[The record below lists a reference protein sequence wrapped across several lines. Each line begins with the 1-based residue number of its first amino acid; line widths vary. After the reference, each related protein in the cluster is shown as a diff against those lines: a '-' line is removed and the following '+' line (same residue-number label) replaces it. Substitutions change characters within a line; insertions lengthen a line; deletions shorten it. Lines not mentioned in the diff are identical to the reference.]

1 MKIKTCRYQHF
12 TYISVPKIMI
22 ICYSIPEIWHV
33 TNFYFSF
40 ILGYFL
46 PFYAQEIKIK
56 KWNNTLGN
64 IIILRLCT
72 KNYDHTIYGSWDMG
86 RHWRTDRQKIWYI
99 YIERER
105 WVPHMKALLFFPN
118 YSQPRKNPVKSVHF
132 GSYRIL
138 IQILSQIYLTV
149 SISWSFF
156 HVLGFT
162 P

>member
-1 MKIKTCRYQHF
+1 MLKKSRLKNEITRWE
-12 TYISVPKIMI
+12 ISSFYDYVPKIMI
-22 ICYSIPEIWHV
+22 TQYMVPETWGATDV
-33 TNFYFSF
+33 
-40 ILGYFL
+40 
-46 PFYAQEIKIK
+46 
-56 KWNNTLGN
+56 
-64 IIILRLCT
+64 
-72 KNYDHTIYGSWDMG
+72 
-86 RHWRTDRQKIWYI
+86 RTDRKFDIYI
-99 YIERER
+99 YRER